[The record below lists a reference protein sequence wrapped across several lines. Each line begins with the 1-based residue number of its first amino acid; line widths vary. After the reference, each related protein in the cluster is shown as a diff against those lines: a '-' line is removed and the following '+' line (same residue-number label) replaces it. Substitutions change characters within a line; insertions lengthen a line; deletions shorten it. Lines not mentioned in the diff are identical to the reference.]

1 MVFELK
7 QFKKYKN
14 SVYRILNDV
23 KNFFFL
29 LSIDMPDEENI
40 AFKSV
45 FITVLVMILNF
56 TAFTWAKMITV
67 NILGAIFGIFWG
79 IIWKTIGFCIMIGF
93 YFFVSLYYSVL
104 LDDGAFDYSLYY
116 IGVLSTIHLPLV
128 VFTTNVPLFGFFIRP
143 FYVDRILVVVQAFV
157 SDYLMRKTILGNSD
171 ISFKKYMISTAFTL
185 SCFVFYYYI
194 IIYRLLI
201 S

>member
-1 MVFELK
+1 MAFELK
-7 QFKKYKN
+7 QFKKYKS
-14 SVYRILNDV
+14 SVYRIINDV

-40 AFKSV
+40 ALKSV

-56 TAFTWAKMITV
+56 TAFAWARMITV

-79 IIWKTIGFCIMIGF
+79 IIWKSIGFCIMIGF
-93 YFFVSLYYSVL
+93 YFFVSLYYSIL
-104 LDDGAFDYSLYY
+104 LDGGAFDYSLYY
-116 IGVLSTIHLPLV
+116 VGVLSTIHLPLV
-128 VFTTNVPLFGFFIRP
+128 VFITNVPLLKFLMKP
-143 FYVDRILVVVQAFV
+143 FYIDRILIVLQAFV

-171 ISFKKYMISTAFTL
+171 ISFRKYMISTAFTL
-185 SCFVFYYYI
+185 SCFVLYYYI
-194 IIYRLLI
+194 IIHRLLI